1 MKIPSSVTAAA
12 LGTIVWTLAA
22 VLGAGA
28 AHAAPARQAETAP
41 SGAIRL
47 ANADHAL
54 RFDAKS
60 GRLLSLRSRLA
71 PEQEFVEAGA
81 DDPAFVLQYLDGG
94 RRFRQITSAEARTI
108 EVDRSAADRVAFT
121 FRDLAGLDLAVTTSI
136 RSSPDGKASLWSLS
150 LRNHAGLFLT
160 DVQFP
165 FVVVSYRLGGK
176 PGAEALLRPFRQGEL
191 LLGPRPQDLEPDS
204 PHAWQLL
211 PENGGK
217 SHYPGMTFAQFL
229 AYYNDRA
236 GILISCRD
244 AAGAIKLIKPVHHGA
259 GIRLGVSHIGDWP
272 TSGERAL
279 EYEVALQSFRGDWY
293 DAAALYRA
301 WALEQPW
308 ARAPLARR
316 TDVPAWL
323 LESPPHIMVR
333 MAGELDSGP
342 AEPNREFLP
351 YPKLLGLLGRTADAV
366 GAAVVPVLMAW
377 ERPGPWIYPDSFPPV
392 GGEASLAEFTE
403 LARIKGW
410 HVGSFASGTRWI
422 TAHHWTGYDGEDY
435 FDSKGG
441 ERSISRTHRLELW
454 REPGDQLWRPSYLGC
469 MAVGLTRELALGFV
483 RKLVGCGLDWI
494 QFLDQNVNGGTYP
507 CFSPDHGHPA
517 APGKWMSASMREL
530 LDGFRRLGD
539 DVKAA
544 SGGRRELVFS
554 VELPP
559 NEFLL
564 PYFQICDARVVPPGH
579 AGAWRGYIPLYH
591 FLYHEFVLMEGGF
604 GQGPEPF
611 HLPIRN
617 AYNLVV
623 GEIPGGV
630 LTGDGTLLNRDT
642 TNWAPWKPAVG
653 SNADSL
659 EVIRTATA
667 LRRGKGR
674 DFLVFGRMLRP
685 SATSKV
691 AVIRWQRGGADHR
704 IPAVFHA
711 AWQSPSGRFGA
722 VFANWT
728 NAPQSFAVTDQRL
741 GSTAVLTLSGKQVE
755 SRNVAPQAG
764 RLEVTLPALS
774 CALIEAGR
782 PRGRGE
788 SNP

>member
-1 MKIPSSVTAAA
+1 LLALAGSFVGGAVLCAAA
-12 LGTIVWTLAA
+12 E
-22 VLGAGA
+22 
-28 AHAAPARQAETAP
+28 ARQAGSSVS
-41 SGAIRL
+41 SGSISLR
-47 ANADHAL
+47 NADHTL
-54 RFDAKS
+54 GFDAKT
-60 GRLLSLRSRLA
+60 GRLRSFRSQLA
-71 PEQEFVEAGA
+71 PDQEFIESAP
-81 DDPAFVLQYLDGG
+81 DDPVFVIQYLDGS
-94 RRFRQITSAEARTI
+94 RRFRQITSAQARS
-108 EVDRSAADRVAFT
+108 VDVDGSAADRIAVT
-121 FRDLAGLDLAVTTSI
+121 FRDLAGIDLHVSVQVRT
-136 RSSPDGKASLWSLS
+136 SPDGQASLWGLS
-150 LRNHAGLFLT
+150 IRNDAGLFIT

-165 FVVVSYRLGGK
+165 FVVVSYRLKGK
-176 PGAEALLRPFRQGEL
+176 PGSEALLRPFRQGEL
-191 LLGPRPQDLEPDS
+191 IVGPRPQDLEPDS
-204 PHAWQLL
+204 PHAWQML

-244 AAGAIKLIKPVHHGA
+244 ATGAIKLIKPVHHGT
-259 GIRLGVSHIGDWP
+259 GLRLGVAHVGDWP
-272 TSGERAL
+272 ATGARTL
-279 EYEVALQSFRGDWY
+279 EYEVVLQSFRGDWY
-293 DAAALYRA
+293 DAAALYRV

-308 ARAPLARR
+308 ARTPLARR

-333 MAGELDSGP
+333 MAGELDFGP
-342 AEPNREFLP
+342 APPNQEFLP
-351 YPKLLGLLGRTADAV
+351 YPKLLALLGRTADAV
-366 GAAVVPVLMAW
+366 GASIVPVLMAW

-392 GGEASLAEFTE
+392 GGEASLAEF
-403 LARIKGW
+403 ADRSRKKGW

-422 TAHHWTGYDGEDY
+422 TAHHWTGYDGDGY
-435 FDSKGG
+435 FDRTGG
-441 ERSISRTHRLELW
+441 EPSISRTHRQELW

-469 MAVGLTRELALGFV
+469 MAVSMTRELALGFV
-483 RKLVGCGLDWI
+483 RKLTGYGLDWI

-507 CFSPDHGHPA
+507 CFSPDHGHPP
-517 APGKWMSASMREL
+517 APGRWMTATMQEL
-530 LDGFRRLGD
+530 LDSFRRLGD
-539 DVKAA
+539 EVKAS
-544 SGGRRELVFS
+544 SGGSREVVFS

-564 PYFQICDARVVPPGH
+564 PYFQVCDARVVPPGH

-623 GEIPGGV
+623 GEIPGGA

-642 TNWAPWKPAVG
+642 TNWAPWRPPVG
-653 SNADSL
+653 SSADAL

-685 SATSKV
+685 SVTANIQTV
-691 AVIRWQRGGADHR
+691 RWLSAGIEHR

-711 AWQSPSGRFGA
+711 VWQAPSGRLGA

-728 NAPQSFAVTDQRL
+728 NAAQAFTVADHRL
-741 GSTAVLTLSGKQVE
+741 GSTAVLTVSGRRMD
-755 SRNVAPQAG
+755 SRTMAPQAG
-764 RLEVTLPALS
+764 RLDVTLPPLA
-774 CALIEAGR
+774 CAVIESG
-782 PRGRGE
+782 PSRGVAE
-788 SNP
+788 PKP